1 MWKVLETLPASAI
14 RRSETSIVNCSARP
28 PSSHSGRLHATIF
41 PQSACWTWFEWTITR
56 ARNHQAFATWLRLTD
71 LFTGILRS
79 PLQLIVYDLRLRSD
93 PMDDYDPQREAEA
106 AMKLAIST
114 DGVDRQ
120 ELIRLAMV
128 WRELARARSGPL
140 RRPDRAA

>member
-1 MWKVLETLPASAI
+1 M
-14 RRSETSIVNCSARP
+14 RSP
-28 PSSHSGRLHATIF
+28 QSSHEATVS
-41 PQSACWTWFEWTITR
+41 PLA
-56 ARNHQAFATWLRLTD
+56 D
-71 LFTGILRS
+71 LFSGVLRS
-79 PLQLIVYDLRLRSD
+79 PYQLIVYDLRLRSD
-93 PMDDYDPQREAEA
+93 PMDDYDPQREAET

-128 WRELARARSGPL
+128 WRELARARLGPQ